1 MIGEYVDAGLTKF
14 VIRAADPRSSFG
26 AFLDRFAAE
35 MMPLQT

>member
-14 VIRAADPRSSFG
+14 VMRPADPRGSFG
-26 AFLDRFAAE
+26 EFLDRFVAE